1 MNIYEKKKNTF
12 KKIKIINNK
21 IDNNLLD
28 DNYDIYFYD
37 LGDNEKINIKINYFL
52 KNIYNSHKVFGVR
65 LKTNDELISIIN
77 HSILEKINYYLIDE
91 NILNNKD
98 IYFLFLIGK
107 KICINVDNKKNIDM
121 LISNPCISHII
132 CDSLSNK
139 IKNNLLYNDNTFHFD
154 VNKYCNYIKKYN
166 YKEIILKNINK
177 VWGYFSSYYI
187 FNLDKKLTNIEI
199 EDIYNTLSSNLGKI
213 INCRPVNN
221 SSIKSSYTRDVKFIP
236 NSSHFYSSNIMQP
249 LHTDYAYFTYEKAPD
264 FLTLFCYKKSEYGG
278 ITSLITTK
286 KIKEIMKKYNPDLYS
301 RVIDLDF
308 TYSSQVDEEGN
319 FEIHK
324 KKFFDENTNYIN
336 WNYFQIKEKY
346 NDISKITLRNEIF
359 KFFNEI
365 ISKGVMYDLSIKW
378 ERGDCILFNDHLNL
392 HTRTAFLGERWLSG
406 NAFFEK

>member
-1 MNIYEKKKNTF
+1 MKILEKKTNTF

-21 IDNNLLD
+21 IDNLLLD
-28 DNYDIYFYD
+28 NNYDIYFYD
-37 LGDNEKINIKINYFL
+37 LGDNEKINMKINYFL
-52 KNIYNSHKVFGVR
+52 KNIYNSHKVFGIR
-65 LKTNDELISIIN
+65 IKTNDELISIIN

-107 KICINVDNKKNIDM
+107 KICINVDNKKNIDIN
-121 LISNPCISHII
+121 ISNPCISHII

-139 IKNNLLYNDNTFHFD
+139 IKNNLLYNDNTFYFD
-154 VNKYCNYIKKYN
+154 VNKYCNYINNYN

-213 INCRPVNN
+213 VKCRPVNN

-264 FLTLFCYKKSEYGG
+264 FLTLFCYQKSEYGG

-286 KIKEIMKKYNPDLYS
+286 KIKEIMKKYNPKLYS
-301 RVIDLDF
+301 KIINLNF
-308 TYSSQVDEEGN
+308 TYKSQVDEHN
-319 FEIHK
+319 NYDIHNK
-324 KKFFDENTNYIN
+324 IFFDENTNYIN
-336 WNYFQIKEKY
+336 WNYYQIKKEY
-346 NDISKITLRNEIF
+346 NNKDKMNLKEEIF

-365 ISKGVMYDLSIKW
+365 ISNGNMYDLSIKW
-378 ERGDCILFNDHLNL
+378 ERGDCILFNDHINL